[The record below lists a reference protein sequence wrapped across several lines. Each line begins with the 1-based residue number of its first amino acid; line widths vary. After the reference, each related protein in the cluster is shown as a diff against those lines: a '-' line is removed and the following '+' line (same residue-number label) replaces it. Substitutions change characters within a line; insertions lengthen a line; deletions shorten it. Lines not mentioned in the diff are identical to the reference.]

1 MASLYLSMTEKLV
14 SHWKATGNTYPKK
27 FILTPAQHAEYAR
40 LQEMG
45 SFPPTDTMIHMGV
58 PIELAEGTPG
68 VMVAADGAE
77 VALLGTPD
85 A

>member
-14 SHWKATGNTYPKK
+14 AHWRATGNTYPKK
-27 FILTPAQHAEYAR
+27 FVLTPAQHKEYER
-40 LQEMG
+40 LRVIG
-45 SFPPTDTMIHMGV
+45 SFPPTDSMIHMGV
-58 PIELAEGTPG
+58 LIELAEGTPG